1 MKTGAKWM
9 RKLHR
14 WLSIPLMVLIPISMV
29 LRVSGNGDVMK
40 ETPKWETSQSIL
52 ILFLAISG
60 GYLYLPVRIEAA
72 PGAEGRACY
81 CRGRSTRRR
90 LIEACGRSIGARSNQ
105 PGSDICS
112 TRAAV

>member
-1 MKTGAKWM
+1 M

-60 GYLYLPVRIEAA
+60 GYLYLFRFV
-72 PGAEGRACY
+72 
-81 CRGRSTRRR
+81 SKRRR
-90 LIEACGRSIGARSNQ
+90 ERRAVRATAVAAAR
-105 PGSDICS
+105 
-112 TRAAV
+112 AVA